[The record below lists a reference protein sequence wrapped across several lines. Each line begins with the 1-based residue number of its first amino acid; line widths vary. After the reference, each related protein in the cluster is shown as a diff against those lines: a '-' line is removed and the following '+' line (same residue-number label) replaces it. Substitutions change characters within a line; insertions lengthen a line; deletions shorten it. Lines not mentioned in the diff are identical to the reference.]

1 MGVHSGVAQLRLTPS
16 CEDGAFSVSI
26 RCEKAKQ
33 DEKKRTHWIRFFN
46 RQCTADYFR
55 CVLTSF
61 VISNMLT

>member
-1 MGVHSGVAQLRLTPS
+1 MQSAS
-16 CEDGAFSVSI
+16 CNGFVKKG
-26 RCEKAKQ
+26 RKKTNPQ
-33 DEKKRTHWIRFFN
+33 DSFFN